1 MIEDITERV
10 FKRLISLRKDRGIT
24 REFLADEIGYPY
36 YVIRRIEQLHSGN
49 MDALLKIISF
59 WKERVGLNVDELFF
73 STTFDQSSPLPE
85 EVEEVEIDDDDI
97 M

>member
-10 FKRLISLRKDRGIT
+10 VKRLISLRKDSGIT

-36 YVIRRIEQLHSGN
+36 YVIRRIEQQHSGN

-73 STTFDQSSPLPE
+73 LLRLTNLHLFRKKLKKLRLMMM
-85 EVEEVEIDDDDI
+85 I
-97 M
+97 